1 MRTDSPTKME
11 QVMEIL
17 MREICDV
24 GEGPL
29 RVSEQH
35 VRSAIKSRRHEAL
48 IGREN
53 RADKVR
59 GWIANQVNAGGV
71 ILIPAEWMNPKER
84 TLAAM
89 KLQISQTADQQEAR
103 ALTARLNSEEAREAV
118 MDWAKEH
125 EEPAR
130 NGAPIVLRKE
140 KRSQMRTAKHRLWT
154 RLGAESMDAA
164 TLLLM
169 EAGLVVPE
177 ADPYPGWIRETVRWC
192 REKQWTEESEDS
204 LTEHAHELMTQIRD
218 QTSTRDG
225 QRDWNLILD
234 LGEGWGS
241 IGTAAAGIEMA
252 TIGVDNAGT
261 LYQGTLHGHI
271 RARVD
276 MDFSTPAQTNL
287 LSRIAKKAGISLNKV
302 LAVWLSPECTLLSRA
317 NSMNKSRGWA
327 HGPFTES
334 LENQEAATPERL
346 AQEREKYSKCLEAVE
361 QQMRALEEED
371 IPFALENPLGSHFW
385 ELESVKQRIER
396 MYPKGWKLHQVD
408 QCAYGRLSKKPT
420 MILTNINWTPRGLT
434 RDGKCKIGKCS
445 GTLGNTPGA
454 PGAGKHDQQIVADQK
469 ERQTRIGHHPK
480 GTKGEYS
487 TQAARN
493 RVETMLVQEILLAA
507 RANLNR
513 KRATEQIATYKR
525 KQRAWTEGCQ
535 SEGK

>member
-1 MRTDSPTKME
+1 MDQAME
-11 QVMEIL
+11 RL

-24 GEGPL
+24 SEGPL

-35 VRSAIKSRRHEAL
+35 VRDAVKSRKHEAV

-53 RADKVR
+53 RAGKIR
-59 GWIANQVNAGGV
+59 GWIADQVSKGGV
-71 ILIPAEWMNPKER
+71 VLIPVVWMDPRER
-84 TLAAM
+84 DLAGM
-89 KLQISQTADQQEAR
+89 RLRIYQTGDQQEAR
-103 ALTARLNSEEAREAV
+103 ALTATMNCEEAKAAL
-118 MDWAKEH
+118 MDWAEEH

-130 NGAPIVLRKE
+130 NGAPVVLRKE
-140 KRSQMRTAKHRLWT
+140 KRSQMRTARHRLWT
-154 RLGAESMDAA
+154 RLGTESMDAA
-164 TLLLM
+164 TLLLTD
-169 EAGLVVPE
+169 AGLVVPE
-177 ADPYPGWIRETVRWC
+177 ADPYPGWVREMVKWC
-192 REKQWTEESEDS
+192 REKEWTKESTES
-204 LTEHAHELMTQIRD
+204 ITERVNERLTQMREQAN
-218 QTSTRDG
+218 TRDG
-225 QRDWNLILD
+225 RRDWNLILD

-241 IGTAAAGIEMA
+241 IGTAAAGVEMA
-252 TIGVDNAGT
+252 TIGVDNAGA

-271 RARVD
+271 RARVN

-287 LSRIAKKAGISLNKV
+287 LSRIAKKAGVSLDKV
-302 LAVWLSPECTLLSRA
+302 LMAWLSPECTLLSRA

-334 LENQEAATPERL
+334 PQNLEAATPERL

-371 IPFALENPLGSHFW
+371 IPFALENPMGSHFW
-385 ELESVKQRIER
+385 ELESVKQRVER
-396 MYPKGWKLHQVD
+396 MHEKGWRLHQVD

-420 MILTNINWTPRGLT
+420 MILTNTNWTPRGLT

-445 GTLGNTPGA
+445 GTLGNTPGT
-454 PGAGKHDQQIVADQK
+454 PGAAKHAQQIVADQK

-513 KRATEQIATYKR
+513 RRATEQIADLKR
-525 KQRAWTEGCQ
+525 KERSWQEERQ
-535 SEGK
+535 SGGN